1 MFVQDSSQA
10 TGHLDSYSVSH
21 DPSKLCEDREQDPF
35 STPPG
40 ISSGLQL
47 PTTSVWVVRPGLG
60 SGRINC
66 TAAVAAECCP
76 QELGN
81 SSTLMHEPSLEQGH
95 FNGMKRESLVT
106 LNPNNNAAIASRIP
120 RSNAI
125 SDIHENFGVPNN
137 SRNFTDGDS
146 DSASSASNSEA
157 FQLEEARQHNVASAQ
172 GRGTNISDINKRWNE
187 MMKSPT
193 STANSVAAEKT
204 KSADAS
210 IERIRADASAGS
222 SFGAQSKKKTISFS
236 EKVMY
241 RSISHLALEDAKDI
255 LDRQINA
262 VVSDIWTD
270 DENEDDTLYS
280 DEGNDWPKKDEFEAI
295 VDGLNIMSLP
305 MDDEDLPPRQTRM
318 PGTSQT
324 VNSAPPVTLNRI
336 SFSTSPIHKFI
347 QPQNL
352 MNEVPASP
360 LFTQQKSSSNPSA
373 SRDHTGFTSTSS
385 DDPLK
390 SNLTRSSNS
399 KGKSENDSEQKPA
412 ASASK
417 FPSPTTANPIYT
429 TDFAHAKRSEM
440 LPAKET
446 GISPILM
453 RSGNSQ
459 APTRSIFNDIDSND
473 IRWDKCFESGETP
486 APSSSSPWIKRASLA
501 SPEEFATSKPA
512 YSASLTAAVTLN
524 LPLLHEAEPSSVK
537 LEMDEGSLESLAGE
551 SQTDQPVPARKL
563 PVKSNL
569 SSDSL
574 NLEEEEIVLESIRP
588 GTGEKVSSAFF
599 IPVDKTKPTEDS
611 GNFKGS
617 KPISYAAPIL
627 VNVAPQSLS
636 SQAITPRSTVSD
648 AWIKNPDSAD
658 SPRSVLNAAS
668 KRKTKKAPPY
678 LKSGDSK
685 SSKEQRLAVE
695 EEFEVPIVVVKMTA
709 HPDKAKLKDNS
720 DDLLQNTNRD
730 SSATLVNVERERVSQ
745 KTLKSN
751 FIPLDHERTAKNQLP
766 SNENMHHAE
775 SSPSAGVGR
784 SSSVSPYQSANASSE
799 HEPDYIYAQNTA
811 QYRQQFREHYLSI
824 HRDKSKHPYSSP
836 RRSNH
841 PSSYRQ
847 YSLNSPSYTAMN
859 YDQPYKSQSALLMN
873 PEIQKRWAAANST
886 RTLPV
891 DSKIKHAKPFYAD
904 NAHLGKTQPSSS
916 AHPKSPTT
924 NATNPTLLRSSTTRL
939 RPFRSFITAPPN
951 SVNSSRATTPLTPSN
966 GSMSSLCG
974 VSMSS
979 TGVLVG
985 TPRKHYRRISFASTT
1000 SSLRS
1005 VRNRGGGGSGI
1016 LVDEGG
1022 IKSFPAGTR
1031 SVSSFESN
1039 PGVDGFGDS
1048 VADKRIE
1055 YSGPVQVEDMNENAE
1070 ADGVEIL
1077 EGKRSFPS
1085 LPRINS
1091 HQEVGVGLGRRKR
1104 NQGMIK
1110 KWFQDLWCK
1119 VVGAFK
1125 TRRR

>member
-21 DPSKLCEDREQDPF
+21 DPSKLCDDREQDPF
-35 STPPG
+35 SAPPG

-60 SGRINC
+60 SGRINY
-66 TAAVAAECCP
+66 TAAVAAESCP

-81 SSTLMHEPSLEQGH
+81 SSTLMHETSLEQSQ

-106 LNPNNNAAIASRIP
+106 LNPNNNATIACRIP

-125 SDIHENFGVPNN
+125 SDMHESFGVPNN
-137 SRNFTDGDS
+137 SLNFTDGDS

-187 MMKSPT
+187 MMMKSPT

-210 IERIRADASAGS
+210 VERIRADASAG

-280 DEGNDWPKKDEFEAI
+280 EEGNDWSKKDEFEAI

-318 PGTSQT
+318 PGSSQT
-324 VNSAPPVTLNRI
+324 APGAPPVALNRI
-336 SFSTSPIHKFI
+336 SFSSSPIHKFI

-352 MNEVPASP
+352 ANEVPTSP
-360 LFTQQKSSSNPSA
+360 LFTQQKSSSNSSAA

-385 DDPLK
+385 DNPLK
-390 SNLTRSSNS
+390 SNSTRSSNS

-417 FPSPTTANPIYT
+417 FPSSPTANPIYT
-429 TDFAHAKRSEM
+429 TEFAHAKRSEM
-440 LPAKET
+440 LLAKET

-459 APTRSIFNDIDSND
+459 APTRSIFNDIDSNN

-486 APSSSSPWIKRASLA
+486 APSSSPWIKRASLA
-501 SPEEFATSKPA
+501 SPEDFAASKPA
-512 YSASLTAAVTLN
+512 YSASLTTVTLN

-537 LEMDEGSLESLAGE
+537 LEVEASLESLAGVVGE
-551 SQTDQPVPARKL
+551 SHTDQPILARKL

-599 IPVDKTKPTEDS
+599 ISVDKTKPTEDS

-617 KPISYAAPIL
+617 KPISHAAPIL

-636 SQAITPRSTVSD
+636 SQALTPRSTVSD

-685 SSKEQRLAVE
+685 SSKDQRLAVE

-720 DDLLQNTNRD
+720 DDLLQNSNRD

-751 FIPLDHERTAKNQLP
+751 FIPLDHERTTKNQLP
-766 SNENMHHAE
+766 SNENTHPE

-784 SSSVSPYQSANASSE
+784 TSSVSPYQSTKASSE

-886 RTLPV
+886 RTLPI
-891 DSKIKHAKPFYAD
+891 DSKIKHSKPFYAD
-904 NAHLGKTQPSSS
+904 NVHLGKTQPSSS
-916 AHPKSPTT
+916 VHPKSPTT
-924 NATNPTLLRSSTTRL
+924 STTNPTLLRSSTTRL

-974 VSMSS
+974 VSMSN

-1016 LVDEGG
+1016 LVDEAGM
-1022 IKSFPAGTR
+1022 KSFPAGTR

-1039 PGVDGFGDS
+1039 PGVDGFGDG
-1048 VADKRIE
+1048 VADKRME
-1055 YSGPVQVEDMNENAE
+1055 CSGPVQVEDMNENAE

-1091 HQEVGVGLGRRKR
+1091 HQEVGVGLGKRKR
-1104 NQGMIK
+1104 NQSMIK

>member
-1 MFVQDSSQA
+1 
-10 TGHLDSYSVSH
+10 
-21 DPSKLCEDREQDPF
+21 
-35 STPPG
+35 
-40 ISSGLQL
+40 
-47 PTTSVWVVRPGLG
+47 
-60 SGRINC
+60 
-66 TAAVAAECCP
+66 
-76 QELGN
+76 
-81 SSTLMHEPSLEQGH
+81 
-95 FNGMKRESLVT
+95 MKRESLVST
-106 LNPNNNAAIASRIP
+106 CRIP

-125 SDIHENFGVPNN
+125 ANMHESFGVPN
-137 SRNFTDGDS
+137 SILSFTNGDGD
-146 DSASSASNSEA
+146 ALSSASNSEA

-187 MMKSPT
+187 MMKSPA
-193 STANSVAAEKT
+193 SNADSVVAEKA
-204 KSADAS
+204 KSANVS
-210 IERIRADASAGS
+210 VERVRADASAGS
-222 SFGAQSKKKTISFS
+222 FGPQSKKKISFS

-241 RSISHLALEDAKDI
+241 RSISHLALEDPKDI

-280 DEGNDWPKKDEFEAI
+280 DEGSDWPKKDEFEAI

-305 MDDEDLPPRQTRM
+305 MDDEDDLPPRQTRM
-318 PGTSQT
+318 PGTSHT
-324 VNSAPPVTLNRI
+324 VPSAPPVTLNRI

-347 QPQNL
+347 QPQNHV
-352 MNEVPASP
+352 NDVPANP
-360 LFTQQKSSSNPSA
+360 LFVQQKPSSNA
-373 SRDHTGFTSTSS
+373 ATSRDHAGFNSTAS
-385 DDPLK
+385 DNQLK
-390 SNLTRSSNS
+390 PILTRSFNL
-399 KGKSENDSEQKPA
+399 KAKSEIDPEQKPA
-412 ASASK
+412 ASASN
-417 FPSPTTANPIYT
+417 FQSPTANPIYT
-429 TDFAHAKRSEM
+429 TEFAHAIRSEM
-440 LPAKET
+440 LLAKET

-459 APTRSIFNDIDSND
+459 APTRSIFNDIDSSD
-473 IRWDKCFESGETP
+473 IRWDKCFEAGETP
-486 APSSSSPWIKRASLA
+486 APSSSPWIKRASQA
-501 SPEEFATSKPA
+501 SPEDYGTAKPA
-512 YSASLTAAVTLN
+512 YSASLTTVTLN
-524 LPLLHEAEPSSVK
+524 LPLLHEAESSPVK
-537 LEMDEGSLESLAGE
+537 PQMDEGSLESLAGSSE
-551 SQTDQPVPARKL
+551 SQTADQPILATNL

-599 IPVDKTKPTEDS
+599 ISVDKAKPTEDS

-617 KPISYAAPIL
+617 KPISHAAPIL
-627 VNVAPQSLS
+627 VNVAPQSLP
-636 SQAITPRSTVSD
+636 SQALTPRSTVSD

-658 SPRSVLNAAS
+658 SPRAMLSAAS

-678 LKSGDSK
+678 LKSDSK

-695 EEFEVPIVVVKMTA
+695 EEFEVPIVVVKMNV
-709 HPDKAKLKDNS
+709 PLDKSKLKDNA

-730 SSATLVNVERERVSQ
+730 SSATLVNVERERVVSQ
-745 KTLKSN
+745 KTLKTSN
-751 FIPLDHERTAKNQLP
+751 FIPLDHERTAKNQVP
-766 SNENMHHAE
+766 PNEGMDPE
-775 SSPSAGVGR
+775 SSPSPSVGR
-784 SSSVSPYQSANASSE
+784 INSLSPYQSTKANIE
-799 HEPDYIYAQNTA
+799 HESEYIHAQNTA

-824 HRDKSKHPYSSP
+824 HRDKSKLPYSSP

-847 YSLNSPSYTAMN
+847 YSLNSPSYNAMN
-859 YDQPYKSQSALLMN
+859 YDQPYKSQSAMLMN
-873 PEIQKRWAAANST
+873 PEIQKRWTAANSA
-886 RTLPV
+886 RTLV
-891 DSKIKHAKPFYAD
+891 DDSKMKHSKPFYAD
-904 NAHLGKTQPSSS
+904 SAHLGKTQSSS
-916 AHPKSPTT
+916 SVPKSPT
-924 NATNPTLLRSSTTRL
+924 NATTPTLLRSSTTRL
-939 RPFRSFITAPPN
+939 HRPFRSFITAPPN

-974 VSMSS
+974 VSMSN

-1016 LVDEGG
+1016 LVEESGMKG
-1022 IKSFPAGTR
+1022 FQSGTR

-1039 PGVDGFGDS
+1039 HGLDGLGDIL
-1048 VADKRIE
+1048 ADKRME
-1055 YSGPVQVEDMNENAE
+1055 CSGPVQVEDMNENAE

-1091 HQEVGVGLGRRKR
+1091 HQEVGVGLRRRKR
-1104 NQGMIK
+1104 NQSVIK

-1119 VVGAFK
+1119 VVGVFK